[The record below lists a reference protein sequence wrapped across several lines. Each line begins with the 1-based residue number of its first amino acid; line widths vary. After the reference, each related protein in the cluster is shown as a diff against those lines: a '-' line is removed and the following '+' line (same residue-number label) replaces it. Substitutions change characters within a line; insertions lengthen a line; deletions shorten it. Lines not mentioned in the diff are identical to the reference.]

1 MTNYAKIK
9 NFDVANT
16 AGISVSVFF
25 SGCDKQPKCK
35 GCFNSDIWNYEVGE
49 KFTDETIEDII
60 NKLSNP
66 HIKSLALLGGDPMAD
81 KNVEDVLKLVE
92 KVKSEFPDKKIWLW
106 TWRKYESLLILIRG
120 IGTMGLDGKIHPF
133 PDNVRNSIL
142 HYIDVLV
149 DGEFIEEQRDLTLV
163 HKGSKN
169 QRIIN
174 VPESLKQRNVV
185 LYED

>member
-1 MTNYAKIK
+1 MSNYAKIK
-9 NFDVANT
+9 NFDIANGE
-16 AGISVSVFF
+16 GISVSVFF

-66 HIKSLALLGGDPMAD
+66 HIKSLALLGGEPMAD
-81 KNVEDVLKLVE
+81 KNVEDVLKLVK
-92 KVKSEFPDKKIWLW
+92 KVKSEFPNKKIWLW
-106 TWRKYESLLILIRG
+106 TWRKYESLLIQIRG

-149 DGEFIEEQRDLTLV
+149 DGRFIEKEKDLTL
-163 HKGSKN
+163 KWRGSKN
-169 QRIIN
+169 QRIID
-174 VPESLKQRNVV
+174 VQQSLAQKKVV
-185 LYED
+185 LYDE